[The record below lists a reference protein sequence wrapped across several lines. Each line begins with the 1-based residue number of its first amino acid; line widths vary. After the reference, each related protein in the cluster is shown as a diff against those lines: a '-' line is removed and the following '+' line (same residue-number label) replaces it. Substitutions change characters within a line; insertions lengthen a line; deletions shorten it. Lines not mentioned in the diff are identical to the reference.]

1 MGDRLAV
8 VTGSCGHV
16 GASLVRAL
24 LARGR
29 RVRAVCRRDKRGIEG
44 LAVETVTADVTE
56 PASLGPAFAGAE
68 VVYHLAGRISL
79 STHDWTQ
86 TERTNVQG
94 VKNVIDACRAAGVRR
109 LIHFSSIHAYVQ
121 APYDRW
127 LDEDNPLVD
136 SADTRLLPYSRT
148 KAAGERLVREA
159 AAQGL
164 DTVIFNPTGIIGP
177 WDFKPSHFGE
187 ALLSLATGA
196 LPALVDSGFDWTD
209 VRDVAEAAISAE
221 ETAPAG
227 SRYLLSGHWASMHE
241 LAEMVEGLTG
251 RRASPIILPLWFARS
266 TVELLH
272 LYSHLTGRHTPFTP
286 GAIKAMDANHHIAHK
301 RATATLGY
309 NPRPLMDTVADTLR
323 WFEEH
328 GFPVKLIK
336 GPAGTA

>member
-1 MGDRLAV
+1 MPELLTV

-16 GASLVRAL
+16 GATLVRAL

-29 RVRAVCRRDKRGIEG
+29 RVRAICREDHRGIEG
-44 LAVETVTADVTE
+44 LAVEPMTADVTN
-56 PASLGPAFAGAE
+56 PASLLPAFKGAD

-79 STHDWTQ
+79 STHDYAP

-94 VKNVIDACRAAGVRR
+94 VKNVLAACRAAGVRR
-109 LIHFSSIHAYVQ
+109 LIHFSSIHAYEQ
-121 APYDRW
+121 SPYDRFV
-127 LDEDNPLVD
+127 DESRNLVN
-136 SADTRLLPYSRT
+136 SANASLLPYSRT

-159 AAQGL
+159 TAQGL

-187 ALLSLATGA
+187 ALLSLATGG

-209 VRDVAEAAISAE
+209 VRDVAEAAITAE
-221 ETAPAG
+221 EKSPPG
-227 SRYLLSGHWASMHE
+227 SRYLLSGKWASMSE

-251 RRASPIILPLWFARS
+251 RRASPVVLPLWFARS

-286 GAIKAMDANHHIAHK
+286 GAIKAMDANRHISHRQAEK
-301 RATATLGY
+301 DLGY
-309 NPRPLMDTVADTLR
+309 RPRPLMETVADTLR
-323 WFEEH
+323 WFQDH
-328 GFPVKLIK
+328 GHPVKLLD
-336 GPAGTA
+336 GPVKKA